1 MRIMSLLIAL
11 TGDVDATIAGLTIT
25 DNLTTVDFQV
35 VASIVKTILEF
46 LILLYMHLVLCFLL
60 LASPSY

>member
-1 MRIMSLLIAL
+1 MSLLIAL
-11 TGDVDATIAGLTIT
+11 TGDVDATIAGHYHT

-60 LASPSY
+60 LASSSY